1 MAPPDDP
8 AGPLELRLAYAG
20 ATLASLVWVGCVLP
34 GAVLLDPAT
43 SPDAATP
50 MARGPLL
57 LLPALLLLVSGP
69 VGTTLARGGTAL
81 KALLSS
87 GEAFVTLFVTG
98 AVWRAGM
105 RDPAVL
111 AASGVFFLL
120 GCFAFADTVLTLRA
134 VPATDAAGV
143 TLNGAKPW
151 FARPDVRLAA
161 AVLALVVP
169 TSLISSPGHERAS
182 LLLPFVYVAISSF
195 GCRYASTERGLRL
208 VASILLVLV
217 AAHLVV
223 TIRFLL
229 VDGSPAAGRWT
240 WSGLTTFALALG
252 VLAAASARVGLL
264 CRDAWRTRNR
274 SAA

>member
-34 GAVLLDPAT
+34 GAVLLDPTT

-87 GEAFVTLFVTG
+87 GEAFVPLFVTG

-111 AASGVFFLL
+111 
-120 GCFAFADTVLTLRA
+120 VLTLRA